1 MEYILITCIVI
12 IVLFIVLKLFRVS
25 FKWIMKIL
33 LNAIVG
39 GVLLY
44 LINLIPNVNLPI
56 NWVTS
61 IAVGIFGVPALLVI
75 LILTII

>member
-61 IAVGIFGVPALLVI
+61 IAVGIFGIPALLVI
-75 LILTII
+75 LIITII